1 MKSLLFIIFSVGI
14 CSALNHLQ
22 ATNEQALTPL
32 NPPVKRTGTM
42 PQMKLVPQA
51 HGSKIVHFL
60 SRKGVETETDE
71 RGEELLPQSM
81 ELVSLDM
88 QGMKK
93 DETAFEP
100 SLTASSLNYKESTE
114 EKNLSEFKDPKD
126 HNSYKGSKKSHR
138 KNHIRKHS
146 AQAYE
151 LEDPAEKYHTLR
163 KHALTGIQGLEK
175 INGVIMPVN
184 ESQELS
190 SIESSQNIQDEG
202 STSMAIEG
210 SSHLTSR
217 KKKRGK
223 KPLKDPVHNY
233 HTLSK
238 RILPEAQ
245 ELGEI
250 QGVIVPLRG
259 KKGLDK

>member
-32 NPPVKRTGTM
+32 NPPVKRTGTL

-51 HGSKIVHFL
+51 RGSKIVHFL

-71 RGEELLPQSM
+71 RGEELLRQSM

-88 QGMKK
+88 QGMQK
-93 DETAFEP
+93 DEAALEH
-100 SLTASSLNYKESTE
+100 SITASSLSDTESTE
-114 EKNLSEFKDPKD
+114 EENLSKFKEPKD
-126 HNSYKGSKKSHR
+126 YTSKGSKKSRR
-138 KNHIRKHS
+138 KKHIRKHS

-151 LEDPAEKYHTLR
+151 LEDPGEKYHTL
-163 KHALTGIQGLEK
+163 KKNALTGIQGLEK
-175 INGVIMPVN
+175 INGVIMPAKG
-184 ESQELS
+184 SQELS
-190 SIESSQNIQDEG
+190 SIESPQPIQDEG
-202 STSMAIEG
+202 STSMATEVG
-210 SSHLTSR
+210 SHLTSR